1 MVLVNL
7 EIQDLTHNIYTDNY
21 IRFRLLFHK
30 CLRGNAKYFV
40 AITKTRVL
48 GVVHRL

>member
-40 AITKTRVL
+40 CDNQNACF
-48 GVVHRL
+48 GCSP